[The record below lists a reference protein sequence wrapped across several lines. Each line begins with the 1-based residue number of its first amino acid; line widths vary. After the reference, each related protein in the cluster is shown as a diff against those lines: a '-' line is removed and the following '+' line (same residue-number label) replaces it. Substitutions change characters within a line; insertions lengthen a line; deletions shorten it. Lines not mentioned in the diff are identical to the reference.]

1 MTTTPSIL
9 ALMNRVLDETFG
21 GSSWDAWRTVLSAA
35 FGLNLST
42 DQLAQF
48 RELTGRQHAPTTPV
62 SELWLLLGR
71 RSGKS
76 IVAALVAIFFACVRE
91 YRVTPGEQLVIAVI
105 AADRKQGRI
114 IKSYVSGLLDTS
126 LALRALRV
134 GETADSITL
143 TGVRVEIVTAS
154 HRVSRGYSYAAVI
167 CDEMAFWRSEE
178 SADPDRDVLNAVRP
192 GMATVAGSMLIVLSS
207 VYARRGETWRAYR
220 EHYGQDDDPTLVVNA
235 PTPIMNP
242 TISADVIAE
251 AMRRDPVAA
260 AAEWGATFRT
270 DVESFVDLDTVDRA
284 TVSGRSV
291 LAPVEGVSYVA
302 CLDAA
307 GGSGRDSMTVAVA
320 HVEEGVARLDI
331 VREWRPPFSPD
342 QATAEAAAVVLPYTT
357 VVYADRYAGDWPVV
371 AFAQHGISVG
381 RCDRTKSELYLELLP
396 LLNSHRVELLDS
408 ERLAQQL
415 SGLERRTSRGG
426 KDVVDHAVGGH
437 DDVVNAAAGALIMAM
452 RSVNHEKHIWGGDLD
467 RSDDDEGAF
476 RQRKAQELVDSVQT
490 GAGWF
495 PGDEGAAIGVRS
507 RYWSNP
513 ASRFWK

>member
-1 MTTTPSIL
+1 
-9 ALMNRVLDETFG
+9 MNRVLGETFG
-21 GSSWDAWRTVLSAA
+21 GESWSAWGTVLSAA
-35 FGLNLST
+35 FGLNLT
-42 DQLAQF
+42 VDQLAQF
-48 RELTGRQHAPTTPV
+48 RDLTGRQHAPTTPV

-71 RSGKS
+71 RAGKS
-76 IVAALVAIFFACVRE
+76 IIGALMAIYFACVRE

-114 IKSYVSGLLDTS
+114 IKGYISGLLDTS
-126 LALRALRV
+126 PALTALRV

-143 TGVRVEIVTAS
+143 RSGVRVEILTAS

-167 CDEMAFWRSEE
+167 CDEMAFWRSED

-192 GMATVAGSMLIVLSS
+192 GMATVSGSMLIVLSS
-207 VYARRGETWRAYR
+207 VYARRGETWRAY
-220 EHYGQDDDPTLVVNA
+220 HHHFGQDDDPTLVVNA

-251 AMRRDPVAA
+251 ARRRDPVAA
-260 AAEWGATFRT
+260 AAEWGAEFRT
-270 DVESFVDLDTVDRA
+270 DVESFADLDTVDRA

-291 LAPVEGVSYVA
+291 LLPVDGVSYVGM
-302 CLDAA
+302 LDAA

-320 HVEEGVARLDI
+320 HLEQGVARLDV

-342 QATAEAAAVVLPYTT
+342 QATAEAAAVLTPYTT

-371 AFAQHGISVG
+371 AFQKHGITVG

-396 LLNSHRVELLDS
+396 LLNSHTVELLDS
-408 ERLAQQL
+408 ERLRQQL

-437 DDVVNAAAGALIMAM
+437 DDVVNAAAGALVMAM
-452 RSVNHEKHIWGGDLD
+452 RSVNQEIHMWGGDLD
-467 RSDDDEGAF
+467 RSDDEDAAL
-476 RQRKAQELVDSVQT
+476 RQRTAQELADTVVA

-495 PGDEGAAIGVRS
+495 PGDEGGAIGTRS
-507 RYWSNP
+507 RYW
-513 ASRFWK
+513 R

>member
-1 MTTTPSIL
+1 MTPAPSIL
-9 ALMNRVLDETFG
+9 ALMNRVLGETFG
-21 GSSWDAWRTVLSAA
+21 GESWSAWGTVLSAA
-35 FGLNLST
+35 FGLNLT
-42 DQLAQF
+42 VDQLAQF
-48 RELTGRQHAPTTPV
+48 RDLTGRQHAPTTPV

-71 RSGKS
+71 RAGKS
-76 IVAALVAIFFACVRE
+76 IIGALMAIYFACVRE

-114 IKSYVSGLLDTS
+114 IKGYISGLLDTS
-126 LALRALRV
+126 PALTALRV

-143 TGVRVEIVTAS
+143 RSGVRVEIVTAS

-167 CDEMAFWRSEE
+167 CDEMAFWRSED

-192 GMATVAGSMLIVLSS
+192 GMATVSGSMLIVLSS
-207 VYARRGETWRAYR
+207 VYARRGETWRAY
-220 EHYGQDDDPTLVVNA
+220 HHHFGQDDDPTLVVNA

-251 AMRRDPVAA
+251 ARRRDPVAA
-260 AAEWGATFRT
+260 AAEWGAEFRT
-270 DVESFVDLDTVDRA
+270 DVESFADLDTVDRA

-291 LAPVEGVSYVA
+291 LLPVDGVSYVGM
-302 CLDAA
+302 LDAA

-320 HVEEGVARLDI
+320 HLEQGVARLDV

-342 QATAEAAAVVLPYTT
+342 QATAEAAAVLTPYTT

-371 AFAQHGISVG
+371 AFQKHGITVG

-396 LLNSHRVELLDS
+396 LLNSHTVELLDS
-408 ERLAQQL
+408 ERLRQQL

-437 DDVVNAAAGALIMAM
+437 DDVVNAAAGALVMAM
-452 RSVNHEKHIWGGDLD
+452 RSVNQEIHMWGGDLD
-467 RSDDDEGAF
+467 RSDDEDAAL
-476 RQRKAQELVDSVQT
+476 RQRTAQELADTVVA

-495 PGDEGAAIGVRS
+495 PGDEGGAIGTRS
-507 RYWSNP
+507 RYW
-513 ASRFWK
+513 R